1 MDPTRKPRIGIS
13 GSYGGLNL
21 GDEAILE
28 SIVAY
33 LREDLAA
40 ELVVFSRDPEDT
52 KRRHGVEAVPVRK
65 MTKDESRAV
74 VDRLDLLILGGGG
87 ILYDGEA
94 QIYLREV
101 ELAHE
106 LGVPVMVYAISAGPL
121 KDPHDRQ
128 AVRRALNRC
137 AAITVR
143 DRHGERLLQDVGV
156 EAPMLLTADPALL
169 LMPRELP
176 KDALRIEGLEGKQR
190 LIALSVREPGP
201 AAPDLDVDHYHA
213 LVANAADF
221 VVDRYD
227 ADVVFI
233 PMERA
238 QVDIQHSHAIAAKM
252 KRAARA
258 AVLKGDYNA
267 GQLLT
272 LMARFDFAIGMRLHF
287 LIFAARQGVPFVSL
301 PYASKIA
308 GFIEELELPAP
319 PLDDLDAGTLLAH
332 IDRSWDT
339 QRTLRAKIAK
349 NLPALQERAKEN
361 RLIVKEVLSGQED
374 SRASARRAERA

>member
-28 SIVAY
+28 SIVEY
-33 LREDLAA
+33 LRDELGA
-40 ELVVFSRDPEDT
+40 ELVVFSRDPDDT
-52 KRRHGVEAVPVRK
+52 KRRHGIEAVPVRK

-74 VDRLDLLILGGGG
+74 VDRLDLLIFGGGG
-87 ILYDGEA
+87 ILYDEEA
-94 QIYLREV
+94 QLYLREV

-121 KDPHDRQ
+121 KDPHNRL

-156 EAPMLLTADPALL
+156 DAPMLLTADPALL
-169 LMPRELP
+169 LKPRDLP
-176 KDALRIEGLEGKQR
+176 KDALRVEGIEGKQR

-233 PMERA
+233 PMERK

-258 AVLKGDYNA
+258 AVLKGDYDA
-267 GQLLT
+267 GQLLS

-287 LIFAARQGVPFVSL
+287 LIFAALRGTPFAAL
-301 PYASKIA
+301 PYASKVS
-308 GFIEELELPAP
+308 GLLE
-319 PLDDLDAGTLLAH
+319 DLDLDTPPMGSIGIGQLIGR
-332 IDRSWDT
+332 IDRKWDT
-339 QRTLRAKIAK
+339 REAIRTTLNARV
-349 NLPALQERAKEN
+349 PALRERAKLPN
-361 RLIVKEVLSGQED
+361 RSLVELLSRTQVT
-374 SRASARRAERA
+374 AKH